1 MSRRRKT
8 LWRRTRVK
16 TRARAPSEERVVRP
30 ETWSV
35 AAPRPTVNREE
46 WTAANDDAPAEAKA
60 ANPVPKAVESAALG
74 QTEMVNPA
82 RKAAASDDA
91 GETEAPH
98 RTANGQTA
106 HRERWQ
112 AASDDVGEMEAL
124 AGRMA
129 LAAGNVAPGE
139 TGAIRQTANKARLTD
154 LGEPGR
160 AEAAPAAVA
169 MRAVAASVVTGRAG
183 ALSPALMARAIA
195 PRHRPR
201 RFRNGSGG
209 SSGCSAPTISR
220 KIA

>member
-1 MSRRRKT
+1 
-8 LWRRTRVK
+8 
-16 TRARAPSEERVVRP
+16 VRP

-46 WTAANDDAPAEAKA
+46 RTAASDDAPAEAKA

-74 QTEMVNPA
+74 QREMVNPA
-82 RKAAASDDA
+82 QKAAASDDA
-91 GETEAPH
+91 GETEATH

-112 AASDDVGEMEAL
+112 AASDDVGEIEAL

-129 LAAGNVAPGE
+129 LAVGNVAPGE
-139 TGAIRQTANKARLTD
+139 TEAIRQTANKARLTD

-160 AEAAPAAVA
+160 AEAAPAVVA
-169 MRAVAASVVTGRAG
+169 MRAVAASVVTGRAE
-183 ALSPALMARAIA
+183 ALSPALMAQAIA

-201 RFRNGSGG
+201 RFRNGSGA
-209 SSGCSAPTISR
+209 SSGCSAPTTSR
-220 KIA
+220 NIA